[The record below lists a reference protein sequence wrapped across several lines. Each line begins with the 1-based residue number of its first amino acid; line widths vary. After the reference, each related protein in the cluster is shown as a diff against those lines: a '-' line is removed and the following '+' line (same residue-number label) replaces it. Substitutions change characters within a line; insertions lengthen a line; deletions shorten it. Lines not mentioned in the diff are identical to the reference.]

1 MRLLVIEDEV
11 RLADFLKKGLAE
23 AGYVVDVAHDGIDGL
38 HLAVEGTYDLVILD
52 VMLPGKDG
60 FEVLGTLRKV
70 KRAQQ
75 QADEHSGHH
84 APAAAASAS
93 DDMTDGEV
101 RKVDAEAGKI
111 TLKHGDIKSLD
122 MPGMTMVF
130 AVKDK
135 AMLGGLKAGDKVK
148 FKVIS
153 DSGKLTIT
161 ELQAVR

>member
-1 MRLLVIEDEV
+1 MK
-11 RLADFLKKGLAE
+11 FLKLTLVASLALSGS
-23 AGYVVDVAHDGIDGL
+23 AW
-38 HLAVEGTYDLVILD
+38 
-52 VMLPGKDG
+52 
-60 FEVLGTLRKV
+60 
-70 KRAQQ
+70 AQQ
-75 QADEHSGHH
+75 KADEHSGHH
-84 APAAAASAS
+84 TPAAATAGAS
-93 DDMTDGEV
+93 DEMTDGEV

-130 AVKDK
+130 GVKDK
-135 AMLGGLKAGDKVK
+135 AMLGNLKAGDKVK

>member
-1 MRLLVIEDEV
+1 MKLVNITLSATLL
-11 RLADFLKKGLAE
+11 LSGAAW
-23 AGYVVDVAHDGIDGL
+23 
-38 HLAVEGTYDLVILD
+38 
-52 VMLPGKDG
+52 
-60 FEVLGTLRKV
+60 
-70 KRAQQ
+70 AQQ